1 MSDFMTTFF
10 GPLDKNVCL
19 YFLILSMIFFF
30 TLIIVLGMEI
40 FFAIRHFKGLNV
52 RMMTNGVLLLFNIFI
67 AYFVNRVFYN
77 MCNKTM

>member
-1 MSDFMTTFF
+1 MNDLMTKFF

-30 TLIIVLGMEI
+30 TLILVLGME
-40 FFAIRHFKGLNV
+40 FFFIVRNFKKLNS
-52 RMMTNGVLLLFNIFI
+52 RMIMNIVLLSFNIFI
-67 AYFVNRVFYN
+67 AYFVNRIFYN